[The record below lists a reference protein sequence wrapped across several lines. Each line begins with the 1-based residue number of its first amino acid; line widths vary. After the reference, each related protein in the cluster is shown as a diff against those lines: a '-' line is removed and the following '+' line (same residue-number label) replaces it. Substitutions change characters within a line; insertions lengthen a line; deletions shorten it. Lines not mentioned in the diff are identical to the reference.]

1 MIVKNTMISSKIEQ
15 YHFENGTWLRLIEFL
30 KQENTYM
37 KNHLS
42 DMMDHVQGRESLAL
56 AEHFQNQFI
65 VKDDVYDHMINELRK
80 HSLKM
85 REGKSE
91 GLNPAP
97 VVNDELQKNHS
108 HMKEQ
113 LSKIQQDHLV
123 LSADYN
129 TYMTSLN

>member
-1 MIVKNTMISSKIEQ
+1 MLVKKTMISSKIQQ
-15 YHFENGTWLRLIEFL
+15 YRFETGSWVRLIEFL
-30 KQENTYM
+30 KQENTHM

-42 DMMDHVQGRESLAL
+42 EMMDHVQGRESLAL

-65 VKDDVYDHMINELRK
+65 VKDDVYDHMIYELRI

-85 REGKSE
+85 REGSQ
-91 GLNPAP
+91 PITVTA
-97 VVNDELQKNHS
+97 DMQKNHS
-108 HMKEQ
+108 HIKEQ
-113 LSKIQQDHLV
+113 LSKIQQEHLV